1 MTHMRRSVATVLVAA
16 CALLPRGAQ
25 SQETPSPRSRA
36 PYFSGTDAAVG
47 LALAATTI
55 ALFPLDQ
62 RIAASLQGRSVQ
74 DNGFLRGSSTVSELL
89 AIPGAYVITGGLYIA
104 GRVQHNNSLMDV
116 AVHTTEGML
125 AAGAVAELVKGV
137 SGRARPNFTADT
149 NAHDF
154 KLGAG
159 FVGEDRSSLPSL
171 HTSTAFAAAAAVS
184 SELSGRNP
192 KAAWIVSPLLYA
204 AATMS
209 GVSRLY
215 HDKHWAS
222 DVAAGATIGTFSG
235 LTAVRYAHNHPHNG
249 IDRLLL
255 HVSIAPL
262 GGGGAVA
269 MWSSNRE

>member
-1 MTHMRRSVATVLVAA
+1 M
-16 CALLPRGAQ
+16 
-25 SQETPSPRSRA
+25 
-36 PYFSGTDAAVG
+36 G

-62 RIAASLQGRSVQ
+62 RIAARLQGKSIQ

-89 AIPGAYVITGGLYIA
+89 AIPGAYVITGGLYVA

-137 SGRARPNFTADT
+137 TGRARPNFTADT

-159 FVGEDRSSLPSL
+159 FVGEERSSLPSL
-171 HTSTAFAAAAAVS
+171 HTATAFAAAAAVS

-192 KAAWIVSPLLYA
+192 KATWIVSPLLYA

-235 LTAVRYAHNHPHNG
+235 LTAVRYAHNHPHNA

-255 HVSIAPL
+255 HVSVAPI
-262 GGGGAVA
+262 GSVGAVA
-269 MWSSNRE
+269 MWSSNRQ